1 MNTAVIVQARLG
13 SSRLP
18 GKVMQEL
25 AGRTALHH
33 VLARCGEIPGAD
45 IVVCAVP
52 DEPASTPLAAVAA
65 QCGAKVFRGS
75 ETDVL
80 DRYFAAARGCGA
92 DIVMRV
98 TSDCPLIDP
107 QICGEVLALRERAG
121 ADYATNNL

>member
-1 MNTAVIVQARLG
+1 VIVQARMR

-33 VLARCGEIPGAD
+33 VLERCREISGAD

-52 DEPASTPLAAVAA
+52 DEPASAPLAAVAA
-65 QCGAKVFRGS
+65 QCGAKVFCGS
-75 ETDVL
+75 ESDVL
-80 DRYFAAARGCGA
+80 DRYFAAARECRA
-92 DIVMRV
+92 DIVMRI

-107 QICGEVLALRERAG
+107 QICGQV
-121 ADYATNNL
+121 